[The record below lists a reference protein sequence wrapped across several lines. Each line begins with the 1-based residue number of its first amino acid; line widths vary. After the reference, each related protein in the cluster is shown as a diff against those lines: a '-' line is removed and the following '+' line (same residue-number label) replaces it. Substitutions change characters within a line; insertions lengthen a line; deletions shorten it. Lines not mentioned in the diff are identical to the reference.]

1 MLYQH
6 VGKSE
11 VYISRICDVREN
23 WSRTDIDCYLE
34 VKENC
39 YIIPGQKSVLRITS
53 PIPSFVLDILL
64 DTEEAEQ

>member
-11 VYISRICDVREN
+11 VYILSRICDVREN
-23 WSRTDIDCYLE
+23 WSRTDIACYLE

-39 YIIPGQKSVLRITS
+39 YIMP
-53 PIPSFVLDILL
+53 F
-64 DTEEAEQ
+64 